1 MSQAALAARIGV
13 RAQSINYLCNPSRN
27 PKSSRHTY
35 AIARVLGVSPEWLA
49 TGVGS
54 PPSEPPCPGRPVPAP
69 HRLPAL
75 PPNRQRP
82 PGAGSRAHPRGP
94 LIRLL
99 RPVQA
104 RSVATSSGTSR
115 CGRRRLP

>member
-1 MSQAALAARIGV
+1 MQTYSDRLRWALAQTNPPMSQAALAARIGV

-54 PPSEPPCPGRPVPAP
+54 PRRNPRAPADPVLLLIDCLLCLQTVKD
-69 HRLPAL
+69 RLEQA
-75 PPNRQRP
+75 
-82 PGAGSRAHPRGP
+82 AD
-94 LIRLL
+94 LIRE
-99 RPVQA
+99 A
-104 RSVATSSGTSR
+104 R
-115 CGRRRLP
+115 